1 MPRPAEAET
10 PVIDHHL
17 VVKINQAFYSHLPC
31 HSFIIQ
37 GLASHLKTLLDGISK
52 LRPSHASHCVARFLA
67 PFVYARLLSQSCWKT
82 SPQRYHVMRLGR
94 TSWQE
99 SDQLENFDRRSKFL
113 EISSTTYIEIS
124 NAQSFSPNNL
134 NLTGYEPGF
143 VPNELNL
150 IALLFTI
157 IAIAISPYGR

>member
-1 MPRPAEAET
+1 MDLTVQGTTSHDRESLLFYLLILRSTIIPALLKYEIEALHKRQWR
-10 PVIDHHL
+10 I
-17 VVKINQAFYSHLPC
+17 
-31 HSFIIQ
+31 
-37 GLASHLKTLLDGISK
+37 LA
-52 LRPSHASHCVARFLA
+52 R
-67 PFVYARLLSQSCWKT
+67 YRLQRCQECWKT

-134 NLTGYEPGF
+134 ISTKSPS
-143 VPNELNL
+143 
-150 IALLFTI
+150 A
-157 IAIAISPYGR
+157 SPYTISHCSVSCGSVFIVSTMTVEPSVLELSLRLVLTSLRT